1 MKVINTNTNIFLA
14 EASHKLCVGFITG
27 PLRIIGAIAQ
37 VALNVIALIFS
48 AIPSALGCFKKDNAF
63 HAKNLLND
71 TGIGFL
77 HIGRG
82 FLEFLPGSSFC
93 MDMIADGR
101 IITLISDHPFRGIID
116 D

>member
-1 MKVINTNTNIFLA
+1 MKIINTNTNIFLA
-14 EASHKLCVGFITG
+14 ETSHKLCAGFVTG
-27 PLRIIGAIAQ
+27 PLRTIAAIAQ
-37 VALNVIALIFS
+37 IALNAIVLIFS
-48 AIPSALGCFKKDNAF
+48 AIPSALGCFNKDSAF

-93 MDMIADGR
+93 MDMIVDGR
-101 IITLISDHPFRGIID
+101 IITLTSDHPFRGIID

>member
-1 MKVINTNTNIFLA
+1 MKIINTFVNISLA
-14 EASHKLCVGFITG
+14 KASHKFCVGFITG

-37 VALNVIALIFS
+37 IALNAIALIFS
-48 AIPSALGCFKKDNAF
+48 IIPSSLGCFYKDNTF
-63 HAKNLLND
+63 HAKNLLNN
-71 TGIGFL
+71 IEMGFL

-93 MDMIADGR
+93 MDMVADGR
-101 IITLISDHPFRGIID
+101 MITLISDHPFRGFID